1 MLMTANFKLNPMKQ
15 ITWLL
20 FALLMVCSSFSHAQS
35 VTVPKEVRFLVDS
48 ATKQQLVE
56 SLNQFLA
63 QKESPNK
70 ADQYVLPADLPAMSA
85 LLDEL
90 KGMDKNIKLK
100 DDHFYK
106 PVLENLVDAGNRRL
120 VVQFAYLGYA
130 DGASVLRASFRLM
143 AVEENGSYRFYTML
157 RQNTL
162 GWKLKK
168 IDFCSFYYRDSL
180 NMSEARA
187 YVDFLASCNK
197 RLNVKAEPVLYYS
210 CADYPEVLQLLGID
224 YKLDYSGIRYD
235 GLIGH
240 ENNQTVTLIGGYT
253 DKSRFD
259 RHDLWHDR
267 LRMVLST
274 DKINRPV
281 DEGCAY
287 LYGGSWGKT
296 WPEVLALFKKYAA
309 DHPDADWLKL
319 YSGYNNFYQED
330 YKTFVIAYFI
340 NALIVQKTEKEKGF
354 APVMELL
361 SCGKRQADEDNYFK
375 ALEKVNGITKADFN
389 KTVWEL
395 VKNEPN

>member
-1 MLMTANFKLNPMKQ
+1 MTANIKLNLMKQ

-20 FALLMVCSSFSHAQS
+20 FALLMACLPSSYAQS
-35 VTVPKEVRFLVDS
+35 VMVPKEVRFLVDS
-48 ATKQQLVE
+48 ATKKQLVE
-56 SLNQFLA
+56 SLDQFLA
-63 QKESPNK
+63 QKESPNN
-70 ADQYVLPADLPAMSA
+70 ANQYVLPADLPAMSA

-90 KGMDKNIKLK
+90 KGMDKNVKLK
-100 DDHFYK
+100 DDHFYV
-106 PVLENLVDAGNRRL
+106 PVLENLVDAGNGSMA
-120 VVQFAYLGYA
+120 VQLAYLGYTN
-130 DGASVLRASFRLM
+130 GAPVLRASFRLM
-143 AVEENGSYRFYTML
+143 ALKENGRYCFYTML
-157 RQNTL
+157 KQNTI

-180 NMSEARA
+180 NISEARA
-187 YVDFLASCNK
+187 YVEFLASCNK

-210 CADYPEVLQLLGID
+210 CANYPEVLQLLGID

-235 GLIGH
+235 GLIAH

-253 DKSRFD
+253 DRSRFD

-267 LRMVLST
+267 LHMVLST

-309 DHPDADWLKL
+309 DHPDADWVKQYAGL
-319 YSGYNNFYQED
+319 NIFYLEGN
-330 YKTFVIAYFI
+330 KTFVVAYVI
-340 NALIVQKTEKEKGF
+340 NALLVQKIEKEKGF

-361 SCGKRQADEDNYFK
+361 GCGKREASEDNYFK
-375 ALEKVNGITKADFN
+375 ALETVSGINKADFN

-395 VKNEPN
+395 IKSNQD